1 MAARKPLTE
10 FSQQARRAQREVRCL
25 VCSLPERKEIEQ
37 AKEEGVFVTEIR
49 QWIIS
54 ELGIAPED
62 ATKHKVS
69 RHWVEGHAE

>member
-1 MAARKPLTE
+1 MARKGLTE

-37 AKEEGVFVTEIR
+37 AKKDGVYVTEIR
-49 QWIIS
+49 AWLIS
-54 ELGIAPED
+54 ELGVSPEE
-62 ATKHKVS
+62 ATKHRVS